1 MYGSEFAILGAA
13 FIFII
18 LAGVITVAVFYCL
31 TLQRTLEAI
40 SPENRKMPPANV
52 WLLFIP
58 IFHWVWHFIIV
69 NNLADSL
76 KAEFE
81 KRGVKPDEARPSYGI
96 GLAASICWCT
106 SWIPVLGSLTG
117 LAALICWI
125 IYWVKIA
132 GYKNQLSISEIQNV
146 GNIKKQTD
154 ILDNP
159 NF

>member
-1 MYGSEFAILGAA
+1 MYGDEFAIILGVFAII
-13 FIFII
+13 IF
-18 LAGVITVAVFYCL
+18 GGMITVAVFYCL
-31 TLQRTLEAI
+31 TLQRTLEAV

-58 IFHWVWHFIIV
+58 IFNWVWHFIIV
-69 NNLADSL
+69 NNVADSL

-81 KRGVKPDEARPSYGI
+81 RRGIKPDEERPGYGI

-106 SWIPVLGSLTG
+106 SWIPGLNALTG

-125 IYWVKIA
+125 IYWSKIS
-132 GYKNQLSISEIQNV
+132 GYKNQLGS
-146 GNIKKQTD
+146 GGTTNIGSPKKHTD